1 MKCYESGIRT
11 TPAEPSKKASWRAF
25 LFLFFFS
32 FWSFVLFSI
41 SCIIASSHRRPFSR
55 YRSPPASHNGLPRD
69 PLGGSQADVDMLSMI
84 FSLLL
89 FCHLKR
95 LLSPISTC
103 LDADLLDLQLATMLK
118 KQDMLCSKY
127 FIIKNLNMNMNS
139 CSCMLENW
147 RFFYLR
153 LTFYFTLFFV

>member
-1 MKCYESGIRT
+1 MKCYKSGIRT

-41 SCIIASSHRRPFSR
+41 SCIIASSHRRPFLR
-55 YRSPPASHNGLPRD
+55 CRSPPASHNGLPRD

-95 LLSPISTC
+95 LLSPVSTC
-103 LDADLLDLQLATMLK
+103 LNADLLDLQLATMLK
-118 KQDMLCSKY
+118 KTGHVM
-127 FIIKNLNMNMNS
+127 
-139 CSCMLENW
+139 
-147 RFFYLR
+147 
-153 LTFYFTLFFV
+153 